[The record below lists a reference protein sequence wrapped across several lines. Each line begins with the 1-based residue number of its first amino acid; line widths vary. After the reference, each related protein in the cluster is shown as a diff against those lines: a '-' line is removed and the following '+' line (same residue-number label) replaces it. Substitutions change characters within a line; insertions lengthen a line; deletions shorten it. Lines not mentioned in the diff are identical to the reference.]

1 MSRTNREIVQGMEED
16 QNEAW
21 ALSKSKSILR
31 TGLLNGT
38 ILPSMK
44 PKEIFDMHP
53 EEHSKWEYTN
63 WTNNLRNLRHAIEKD
78 NKRMHD
84 DMLSYGH
91 DLAIVNALRA
101 ANPNR
106 KPRWRG
112 SEAAKRLKEDVDK
125 GKHLEMKPSTLHQT
139 RPEYLVFDLDV
150 FRKHIYQEVDSRPKR
165 AYRFEK
171 KKKAWKYPE
180 LHKERPDL

>member
-1 MSRTNREIVQGMEED
+1 MVRLPVGDTPRPSLTSITRYHITPSIHYVTHVPYRLLTFERDTPYI
-16 QNEAW
+16 
-21 ALSKSKSILR
+21 LS
-31 TGLLNGT
+31 
-38 ILPSMK
+38 
-44 PKEIFDMHP
+44 HP

-101 ANPNR
+101 ANPNQ

-125 GKHLEMKPSTLHQT
+125 GKHLEMKHSTLHQT

-150 FRKHIYQEVDSRPKR
+150 FRKHIYQEIDSRPKR
-165 AYRFEK
+165 AYCFEK

-180 LHKERPDL
+180 LHKEHPDL